1 MFKFITQ
8 YFENEITLD
17 QKIFDQGALDKEFF
31 NSINMPK
38 SSTAKNTPQKD
49 TNVTTQPK
57 PSHSSVE
64 PSAIAVKAS
73 SEASENA
80 LQDPKTDELIASMPK
95 IDIDSE
101 QIDAIPSASSKD
113 VVAVERNKALI
124 KKFERA
130 FEALNH
136 AELFAKGNYQTDLF
150 QMADLLIATEDGLRY
165 LYKKAPQFDK
175 AGIFYNGPWEK
186 AEKLMPELVRG
197 GLMSHGV
204 FPTLEVLSEL
214 RILSIAQGDYI
225 HEKFSAQQALDF
237 LSKVVAL
244 NFEFIFPKHTEETR
258 TNPQPNQALC
268 ERLFALIIEELP
280 IETLLDDVISEIE
293 QICAQRPIMNKHL
306 IKMVELAE
314 RIPLLS
320 SDTKQLEK
328 YTNAVK
334 GLSPLGA
341 DVAHYAEY
349 RERLQLASVDDIKLE
364 AEFFADGLN
373 ETGLSSPNHAVLLR
387 YLERNHPELIG
398 PALGLNATGLAEFE
412 QNEIFARRLTRF
424 AILPTTFR
432 CIYGF
437 AKLLERSLL
446 SRKEI
451 TAGMERL
458 VDLDLTSEVR
468 HNLLS
473 QREYQDGVTANSIL
487 MAGVIMVLG
496 QPLGIGQGKNPTC
509 QAARAIS
516 LWSQHAPGHL
526 LAILISAASEG
537 FIELPFEGENIMSNT
552 LTGGLSETIDLDID
566 PVSMVLVSHLDRLYD
581 ELMLR
586 ASARNEDGHKWVNPA
601 LYGHWVPN
609 EFSSIFDKLGVVNN
623 YQDFI
628 RLFFATHN
636 PSFNSGHSLMYPNP
650 VGLLITSTHGD
661 LLGPHAVSI
670 QRVGRD
676 SEGRLRVYF
685 YNPNNESRQ
694 NWGQDIEPSVIGFGE
709 EEGESSLP
717 FEEFASRLYAF
728 HYNPYEVG
736 DGFAVPSDIIE
747 GIETLAKESWGK
759 SYTWK

>member
-1 MFKFITQ
+1 MFKFLTR
-8 YFENEITLD
+8 YFDKED
-17 QKIFDQGALDKEFF
+17 VFDQERFEKISLEQRSDHFIKDPLTHK
-31 NSINMPK
+31 PK
-38 SSTAKNTPQKD
+38 SLKKD
-49 TNVTTQPK
+49 ITVTRK
-57 PSHSSVE
+57 PHAPEKKVE
-64 PSAIAVKAS
+64 IS
-73 SEASENA
+73 
-80 LQDPKTDELIASMPK
+80 
-95 IDIDSE
+95 
-101 QIDAIPSASSKD
+101 
-113 VVAVERNKALI
+113 ERNTALI
-124 KKFERA
+124 QKFERA
-130 FEALNH
+130 FETLDKAQ
-136 AELFAKGNYQTDLF
+136 LFAKGNYQTDVF
-150 QMADLLIATEDGLRY
+150 QIADLLIASDEGIRY
-165 LYKKAPQFDK
+165 LYTRAHQFDE
-175 AGIFYNGPWEK
+175 AGVFYTGPWEK
-186 AEKLMPELVRG
+186 AEKLIPELVRG
-197 GLMSHGV
+197 GLDSHGI
-204 FPTLEVLSEL
+204 FPTLEILSEL
-214 RILSIAQGDYI
+214 RVLSIAKKHYTHDLL
-225 HEKFSAQQALDF
+225 SAQGAIEF
-237 LSKVVAL
+237 LSQVIAL
-244 NFEFIFPKHTEETR
+244 NFEFLFPKHTEENR
-258 TNPQPNQALC
+258 IAPSPNRERC
-268 ERLFALIIEELP
+268 ERLFALIIEEIP
-280 IETLLDDVISEIE
+280 VETLLDDVISEIE

-306 IKMVELAE
+306 IKMVEMAE
-314 RIPLLS
+314 KIPLLS
-320 SDTKQLEK
+320 NDTDELEK

-334 GLSPLGA
+334 GLSPLGK
-341 DVAHYAEY
+341 DVIHYAEY
-349 RERLQLASVDDIKLE
+349 RERLHLARIEDIKEE
-364 AEFFADGLN
+364 ADFFAQYLT
-373 ETGLSSPNHAVLLR
+373 ETGLSSPNHAMLLR

-412 QNEIFARRLTRF
+412 QNELFARRLIRF
-424 AILPTTFR
+424 AIMPTTFR

-458 VDLDLTSEVR
+458 VDLDLKSEVR

-526 LAILISAASEG
+526 LKLLISAASEG
-537 FIELPFEGENIMSNT
+537 FIELPFEGESIFSNT
-552 LTGGLSETIDLDID
+552 LTGGLSDTIDLDID

-581 ELMLR
+581 ELMSR
-586 ASARNEDGHKWVNPA
+586 VSTRNEDGHKWVNPA

-623 YQDFI
+623 YQDFL

-636 PSFNSGHSLMYPNP
+636 PSYNSGHSLMYPNP
-650 VGLLITSTHGD
+650 VGLLITNTHGD

-694 NWGQDIEPSVIGFGE
+694 NWGQGIAPSVKGYGE

-747 GIETLAKESWGK
+747 GIENLAKESWGK
-759 SYTWK
+759 SYTWNE